1 MKEKDFDR
9 TMLPY
14 DAMGDYSSLFA
25 SLEETK
31 EEPSSVESDCHKIA
45 MTET

>member
-1 MKEKDFDR
+1 MKDNGFDR

-25 SLEETK
+25 NKEKK
-31 EEPSSVESDCHKIA
+31 EEPPCEDPDSP
-45 MTET
+45 ETDMRHD

>member
-1 MKEKDFDR
+1 MKDNGFDR

-25 SLEETK
+25 SKEDK
-31 EEPSSVESDCHKIA
+31 EEPTCEDTDSCEVD
-45 MTET
+45 